1 MIRDVDRIT
10 HLLTAIA
17 DADAYRALFHAVDNG
32 DGTASIVLTDAATN
46 TITQTVEAETK
57 KIPVSKI
64 AAGTAT
70 EIAVTGATP
79 GIWYQLN
86 AAATLE
92 GMTYVDE
99 VQWPLLPVFSVAC
112 FSPFWTTATTW
123 RSFSFENGL
132 QGATGDTARFF
143 KISASATKRY
153 TNKGE

>member
-99 VQWPLLPVFSVAC
+99 VQCPASG
-112 FSPFWTTATTW
+112 
-123 RSFSFENGL
+123 SFSFENGL